1 MLRPRFGRVERFDI
15 VLIGTVLVLAG
26 VAIAMVAIPSLQ
38 ARVMAPALDL
48 ALDTVAF
55 VVTSSVAVLAW
66 VRYRERRE
74 PFALFQSA
82 AFLALAIAQVI
93 DAVVEVTASDVRSPL
108 SIVEPGQDLLYV
120 LTAAQMLSAVL
131 LVVGGVVALHGR
143 QPSHPRLIVATP
155 ALVIIGLV
163 AWVNMTGDSLPDLIT
178 PIAPSAGQL
187 PQLAWIVTT
196 IGVMLQVLMAL
207 LFGTAAVVCRAL
219 WQRDRAIGDAYV
231 TFGLVLASFAQLI
244 GAISPGTHPGPVAI
258 PADLLRLGF
267 AIALLLAIEAEA
279 RSVLRALR
287 RANQAL
293 EQLRESEV
301 DRAALEERAWLSR
314 ELHDGLAQDLW
325 LAKLKLGRLSA
336 LDLPP
341 EARTLA
347 DEVGGAIDLG
357 IAEARQA
364 VMALRIAAESED
376 TFAALMT
383 RYVDDFE
390 DRFGLRVEFECGGD
404 LPTLPLRTQAELLRI
419 AQEALANAHHH
430 ADATVVRVRAAVE
443 GGRFRL
449 SVTDNGRG
457 FDHKAAR
464 TRSFG
469 LAAMRERAAL
479 IGAELEVTSAPGDGT
494 QVMVIAPLAVA
505 PAGTA
510 TA

>member
-1 MLRPRFGRVERFDI
+1 MLRPHFGPVERLDI

-26 VAIAMVAIPSLQ
+26 VAIAMVAFPSLQ

-82 AFLALAIAQVI
+82 AFLTLAMAQVI

-108 SIVEPGQDLLYV
+108 SIVEPGQDLLYL

-155 ALVIIGLV
+155 AVVIIGLV
-163 AWVNMTGDSLPDLIT
+163 AWVNATGGSLPDLIT
-178 PIAPSAGQL
+178 PIVPSASQL
-187 PQLAWIVTT
+187 PQLAWSVTS
-196 IGVMLQVLMAL
+196 IGVMLQILMAV
-207 LFGTAAVVCRAL
+207 LFGMAAVVCRAL

-279 RSVLRALR
+279 RSVLTSLR
-287 RANQAL
+287 RANQRL
-293 EQLRESEV
+293 ELLRDSEIE
-301 DRAALEERAWLSR
+301 RAALEERAWLSR

-325 LAKLKLGRLSA
+325 LAKLKIGRLSG
-336 LDLPP
+336 LDHSP
-341 EARTLA
+341 EARALV
-347 DEVGGAIDLG
+347 DEVSGVIELAL
-357 IAEARQA
+357 AEARQA

-376 TFAALMT
+376 TFAALMA

-390 DRFGLRVEFECGGD
+390 DRFGLRVDFVCSDD
-404 LPTLPLRTQAELLRI
+404 LPTLPVRTQAEFLRI

-430 ADATVVRVRAAVE
+430 ADATIVRVTADAE

-449 SVTDNGRG
+449 SVADNGRG
-457 FDHKAAR
+457 FDQTAAR
-464 TRSFG
+464 PRSFG
-469 LAAMRERAAL
+469 LAAMRERAVL
-479 IGAELEVTSAPGDGT
+479 IGAELQIASAPGDGT
-494 QVMVIAPLAVA
+494 RVLVTAPLAVA
-505 PAGTA
+505 PARLETR
-510 TA
+510 